1 MFSREDYGQQR
12 THGQLGRGA
21 DGRSV
26 PHEHRVDWSDQ
37 GPIGKRYRELDS
49 RGQPV
54 GPWIN
59 E

>member
-12 THGQLGRGA
+12 THMQLGKGA

-26 PHEHRVDWSDQ
+26 PHEHGVLWSEK
-37 GPIGKRYRELDS
+37 GPIGKQYRELNGS
-49 RGQPV
+49 GKPV
-54 GPWIN
+54 GDWIK